1 MRSERDP
8 RIFVVGDAIEA
19 HSMPKAATAA
29 VSQAR
34 ACAGQV
40 RADLVDTPPTEPR
53 LELACYS
60 FLDAEHAVINA
71 SSYRATEDG
80 GVARASVENSDA
92 EESAQVRRNQAA
104 KAKRW
109 YRGVT
114 LHLFG

>member
-1 MRSERDP
+1 
-8 RIFVVGDAIEA
+8 
-19 HSMPKAATAA
+19 MPKAATAA

-34 ACAGQV
+34 SCAGQIM
-40 RADLVDTPPTEPR
+40 AELVDAAPPEPR

-71 SSYRATEDG
+71 SSYRPTEGG
-80 GVARASVENSDA
+80 GVERTSVENSDA

-104 KAKRW
+104 EAKRW
-109 YRGVT
+109 YRGVS